1 MYGIIFAPD
10 PGQIVFSKKKTYMA
24 KKIQQVLKLNLPAGA
39 ATPAPPVGPI
49 LGQTGINMMDFIKQ
63 YNDATADK
71 RGQVIPAELTVYQD
85 RSFSFVLKL
94 PPVSAMIMQKLKLK
108 SGSQKTGRE
117 TVGTLTMD
125 QAREIAQEKMPDL
138 NTDDVEKALKTVIGT
153 AESMGVKVQ

>member
-10 PGQIVFSKKKTYMA
+10 PGQIVFSKKMTYMA

-125 QAREIAQEKMPDL
+125 QARKIAQEKMPDL